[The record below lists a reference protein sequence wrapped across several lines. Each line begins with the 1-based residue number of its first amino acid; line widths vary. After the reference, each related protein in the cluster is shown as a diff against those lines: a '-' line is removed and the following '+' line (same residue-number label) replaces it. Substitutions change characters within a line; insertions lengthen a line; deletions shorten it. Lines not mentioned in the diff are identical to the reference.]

1 MNTGFSS
8 MKRSKMSKN
17 ANQFIDHGELGNIE
31 AIIDQ
36 IDLFMQKSAPIIKAS
51 SGLSEQD

>member
-8 MKRSKMSKN
+8 MRRSKMSKN

-51 SGLSEQD
+51 NGLSE